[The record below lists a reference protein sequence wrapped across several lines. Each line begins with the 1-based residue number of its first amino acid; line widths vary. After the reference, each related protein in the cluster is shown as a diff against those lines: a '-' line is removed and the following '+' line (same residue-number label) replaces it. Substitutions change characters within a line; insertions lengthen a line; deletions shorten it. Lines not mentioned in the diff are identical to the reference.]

1 MKASN
6 LVFVAFMT
14 ACTGGDDVGIF
25 EGTWT
30 YNAGASGVVT
40 CPGSTATIDAGGNE
54 DIRPGTDTDL
64 VVISS
69 NGCNIKFY
77 VTGNRADAIPGQQC
91 SQLADGRTTVAT
103 FNNASYTIQSGLLS
117 FSGAGTIQAMDSTG
131 QVTCTLALSGTLHKV
146 AN

>member
-1 MKASN
+1 MKTSH

-14 ACTGGDDVGIF
+14 ACTGGEDVAIF

-40 CPGSTATIDAGGNE
+40 CPGSTGTIDAGGNE

-69 NGCNIKFY
+69 DGCNIKFD
-77 VTGNRADAIPGQQC
+77 VTANRADAIPGQQC
-91 SQLADGRTTVAT
+91 SKLVDGTTTIAT

-117 FSGAGTIQAMDSTG
+117 FTGAGTIQVQDSTG
-131 QVTCTLALSGTLHKV
+131 EVTCTLAMSGTLHKV